1 MGAVAGIAG
10 SVLSGAAQSGQK
22 ENTNNGQVSQAAN
35 IAGSNN
41 GGYVTPT
48 SNSPQVT
55 GSSGGGQM
63 DWGQMAQMVKSF
75 AGDKDKEQPQTQ
87 TSQAV
92 MF

>member
-1 MGAVAGIAG
+1 MGAVAGIAS
-10 SVLSGAAQSGQK
+10 SVLSSAAQSGQK
-22 ENTNNGQVSQAAN
+22 DNTNNGQVSQATN

-55 GSSGGGQM
+55 GSSGGQM